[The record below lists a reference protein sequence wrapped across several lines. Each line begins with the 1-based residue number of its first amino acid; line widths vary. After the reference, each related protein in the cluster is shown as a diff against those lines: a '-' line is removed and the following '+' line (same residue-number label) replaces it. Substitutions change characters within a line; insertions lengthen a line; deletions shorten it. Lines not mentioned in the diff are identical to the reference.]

1 MGSIRAMPGA
11 GWLLGM
17 LLLSACA
24 QRATNES
31 EKVGVS
37 NAANLAHGAP
47 SVDGHHPLSSGTS
60 DMKVRRYSDA
70 RSALTDIIL
79 RENPT
84 VIGFGEFHQSTTTLD
99 IKSALAR
106 FEQELMP
113 LIGSAS
119 SDLIVETWIP
129 GGCGQ
134 VEADVIEEVET
145 VTERP
150 KQTENETVRLI
161 RTAEKLGVA
170 PHILDVSCSQYQ
182 SLFDTDGEID
192 YLRMLELVGSL
203 MGDKAA
209 KAVARRHAHPV
220 DGRWRVLLY
229 GGAIHNDLQF
239 AEEWRGCTFGP
250 TLKALGVKYL
260 AIDLFVPEFIRSSP
274 LVQNEAWYPLFEKNA
289 SATHVVLIEKAL
301 NSYIIIFKSG
311 VLNS

>member
-1 MGSIRAMPGA
+1 MESIRAISGA

-17 LLLSACA
+17 LLLSACG

-37 NAANLAHGAP
+37 DATNLAHGAP
-47 SVDGHHPLSSGTS
+47 PVDGHHFLSSGTNE
-60 DMKVRRYSDA
+60 MKVRRYTDA
-70 RSALTDIIL
+70 RSALADIIL

-84 VIGFGEFHQSTTTLD
+84 VIGFGEFHQSTTTRN

-106 FEQELMP
+106 FEEDLMP
-113 LIGSAS
+113 LIGAAS

-129 GGCGQ
+129 RGCGK

-161 RTAEKLGVA
+161 HTAEKLGVV
-170 PHILDVSCSQYQ
+170 PHILDVSCSQYE
-182 SLFDTDGEID
+182 SLFDTNGEID

-209 KAVARRHAHPV
+209 KALAHRQSHPV
-220 DGRWRVLLY
+220 NGRWRVLLY
-229 GGAIHNDLQF
+229 GGAIHNDLHF
-239 AEEWRGCTFGP
+239 TEDWSGCTFGP
-250 TLKALGVKYL
+250 KLKALGAKYL
-260 AIDLFVPEFIRSSP
+260 AIDLFVPEFIRSSR
-274 LVQNEAWYPLFEKNA
+274 LVQNEPWYPLFEKNV
-289 SATHVVLIEKAL
+289 SADHVVLIEKAL

>member
-1 MGSIRAMPGA
+1 MGSIRTIFKI

-17 LLLSACA
+17 LLQSACG

-37 NAANLAHGAP
+37 NAVNFAHGAP
-47 SVDGHHPLSSGTS
+47 PGGIHRALPSGTS
-60 DMKVRRYSDA
+60 EMKVRRYIDA

-84 VIGFGEFHQSTTTLD
+84 VIGFGEFHQSTTTRD

-129 GGCGQ
+129 RGCGQ
-134 VEADVIEEVET
+134 VEADVLEEMET
-145 VTERP
+145 VAQRP
-150 KQTENETVRLI
+150 KQTENETVQLI
-161 RTAEKLGVA
+161 RTAEQLGVA

-182 SLFDTDGEID
+182 SLFDTSGEID

-209 KAVARRHAHPV
+209 KALAYRQSHPV

-229 GGAIHNDLQF
+229 GGAIHNDLHF
-239 AEEWRGCTFGP
+239 NEDWRGCTFGP
-250 TLKALGVKYL
+250 KLNALGVKYL

-274 LVQNEAWYPLFEKNA
+274 LVQNEPWYPLFEKNV
-289 SATHVVLIEKAL
+289 SADHAVLIEKAP
-301 NSYIIIFKSG
+301 NSYIIIFKTG